1 MVAVSRLISLA
12 ARAGV
17 PSYKIIDQLKSAGT
31 CPSYAVRKATTN
43 DVSIGSSCPC
53 AVGYALE
60 ELGKMIPENNDI
72 CEDDEPIN
80 EKIEISSLGSK
91 LMKPVNEA
99 KEKLNLI
106 IPLPFNKRTN
116 LMKTVKE
123 AKEKLWSNFGPTIF
137 EECPKCGEHAVFRT
151 NGCITCSS
159 CGYTKCD

>member
-31 CPSYAVRKATTN
+31 CPSYAVRKATMN

-60 ELGKMIPENNDI
+60 ELEKMIPKN
-72 CEDDEPIN
+72 EPIN
-80 EKIEISSLGSK
+80 DKIEISSLGSK
-91 LMKPVNEA
+91 LMKPV
-99 KEKLNLI
+99 KEG
-106 IPLPFNKRTN
+106 
-116 LMKTVKE
+116 E
-123 AKEKLWSNFGPTIF
+123 EKLWSKFGATVF

>member
-1 MVAVSRLISLA
+1 
-12 ARAGV
+12 
-17 PSYKIIDQLKSAGT
+17 
-31 CPSYAVRKATTN
+31 
-43 DVSIGSSCPC
+43 
-53 AVGYALE
+53 
-60 ELGKMIPENNDI
+60 
-72 CEDDEPIN
+72 
-80 EKIEISSLGSK
+80 
-91 LMKPVNEA
+91 MKPVNEA
-99 KEKLNLI
+99 KEKLNFI

>member
-60 ELGKMIPENNDI
+60 ELGKMIPKNNDI
-72 CEDDEPIN
+72 CEDDEHIN
-80 EKIEISSLGSK
+80 EKIEISSDEEQSR
-91 LMKPVNEA
+91 
-99 KEKLNLI
+99 EKLNFI

-123 AKEKLWSNFGPTIF
+123 AKEKLWTNFGPTIF